1 MKKTITLLLVLVLC
15 VSLVA
20 CGGDSGSDKNPE
32 IVKYVDAHRSEL
44 LTSME
49 QSFATSSGMTCNS
62 DIEVIGDGFVITIK
76 INEMDDVPDEQKEM
90 MQDIYDAMDSS
101 FDMMLEEMKKE
112 LSAIEYFTIKVCEKD
127 GDVLATISAGK

>member
-20 CGGDSGSDKNPE
+20 CGGDSDKNPE

-49 QSFATSSGMTCNS
+49 QSFATSSGMTCSS
-62 DIEVIGDGFVITIK
+62 DIEVIGNGFVITIK
-76 INEMDDVPDEQKEM
+76 INEMNDIPDEQKEM

-112 LSAIEYFTIKVCEKD
+112 LSSIEYFTIKVCEKD
-127 GDVLATISAGK
+127 GDVLATINAGK

>member
-20 CGGDSGSDKNPE
+20 CGGDSDKNPE
-32 IVKYVDAHRSEL
+32 IVKYVEDNRTEL
-44 LTSME
+44 LSSME
-49 QSFATSSGMTCNS
+49 ESFATSSGMTCSS

-76 INEMDDVPDEQKEM
+76 INEMNDIPDEQKEL
-90 MQDIYDAMDSS
+90 MQDIYDAMEPA
-101 FDMMLEEMKKE
+101 FDQMLEEMKKE

-127 GDVLATISAGK
+127 GDALATISAGK